1 MDGERFDCWTRAWD
15 ERASRRGVA
24 GLAIGALLSLGVTAN
39 SSAKRK
45 KKGKKKKKKSPTA
58 GGDSTCVGK
67 NHCGTEGT
75 FAAQCGDHF
84 NTVPCFCYL
93 TLAGE
98 PYCGS
103 GAGAVSPNPEN
114 NLCLN
119 GGCVNQGGACV
130 DMTGCTFGPVG
141 CTLPCPNPW

>member
-1 MDGERFDCWTRAWD
+1 MDAARFDSWTRKWD
-15 ERASRRGVA
+15 ERMPRRALG
-24 GLAIGALLSLGVTAN
+24 GLAVGAILALGVTAE
-39 SSAKRK
+39 STAKRK
-45 KKGKKKKKKSPTA
+45 KKKKKAKKKPAT
-58 GGDSTCVGK
+58 GGQSICLGK

-75 FAAQCGDHF
+75 LEAKCGDHF

-93 TLAGE
+93 TLDGD

-103 GAGAVSPNPEN
+103 GAGAVSPIPEN
-114 NLCLN
+114 NVCLN
-119 GGCVNQGGACV
+119 GGCARQNGACV